1 MSGLAIEAE
10 GLRRVYR
17 TGGRFRSGREV
28 VAVENL
34 GLAIEAATVFG
45 LLGPNGAG
53 KTTTVRMLATLLTPT
68 SGVARVLGFDVV
80 RQAAEVR
87 RRMTFVFGGDRGLY
101 GRLTGRENLR
111 YFGALHHMR
120 RREAD
125 QRSDELLGLVGLN
138 ERADQRVEEYSR
150 GMKQRLHLARGLMP
164 RPEVLFLDEP
174 TIGLD
179 PLAAR
184 DLRRLIPM
192 LASQGTTVLLT
203 THYMQEADQLCDR
216 IALINRGRLVADGT
230 PGEIKRVFSRTIVVE
245 AVLREPI
252 ADPETDLAGVDGLR
266 YVDVSSDGPSQRL
279 TIQLAEGSSTAPIE
293 SALANNLDG
302 LTTREPTLEEAY
314 LSILR

>member
-1 MSGLAIEAE
+1 MNAPAIEAE
-10 GLRRVYR
+10 DLRRVYR
-17 TGGRFRSGREV
+17 SGGRFGGGREI

-34 GLAIEAATVFG
+34 SLAISAGTVFG

-68 SGVARVLGFDVV
+68 SGSARVLGCDVV
-80 RQAAEVR
+80 YQAAEVR
-87 RRMTFVFGGDRGLY
+87 RRMAFVFGGDRGLY

-111 YFGALHHMR
+111 YFGSLHHIS

-125 QRSDELLGLVGLN
+125 RRADELLEMVGLT
-138 ERADQRVEEYSR
+138 ERAEQRVEEYSR
-150 GMKQRLHLARGLMP
+150 GMRQRLHLARGLLSSP
-164 RPEVLFLDEP
+164 QVLFLDEP

-184 DLRRLIPM
+184 DLRRLIPV
-192 LASQGTTVLLT
+192 LASRGTTVLLT

-216 IALINRGRLVADGT
+216 IAIINRGQLVAEGT
-230 PGEIKRVFSRTIVVE
+230 PGEIKRVFSRTTVVE
-245 AVLREPI
+245 ILLREPI
-252 ADPETDLAGVDGLR
+252 ADPETELADIDGLR
-266 YVDVSSDGPSQRL
+266 YVEVSSDGPSQRL
-279 TIQLAEGSSTAPIE
+279 TIQVSEASSTA
-293 SALANNLDG
+293 ALGEMLGSNIDR